1 MKFRTLT
8 LKQAE
13 AKHPDCF
20 LELKM
25 RTTSD
30 GIPQHEVLPVAEC
43 RLSVYGRT
51 GRPPLLEMNPN
62 AGLSTGLMRDSDS
75 ENRQLLPYIC

>member
-13 AKHPDCF
+13 QKHPGCI
-20 LELKM
+20 LEIKM

-30 GIPQHEVLPVAEC
+30 GIPEHEALPVSTMPAII
-43 RLSVYGRT
+43 VWPDQPT
-51 GRPPLLEMNPN
+51 AA
-62 AGLSTGLMRDSDS
+62 AGDESGCVVIYWLDER
-75 ENRQLLPYIC
+75 

>member
-13 AKHPDCF
+13 EKHHGCY

-30 GIPQHEVLPVAEC
+30 GIPEHEALPVSEMPAIFVWPD
-43 RLSVYGRT
+43 SRT
-51 GRPPLLEMNPN
+51 
-62 AGLSTGLMRDSDS
+62 AAVTGDESRCVIIYWLDER
-75 ENRQLLPYIC
+75 

>member
-13 AKHPDCF
+13 EKHPGCY
-20 LELKM
+20 LETKM

-30 GIPQHEVLPVAEC
+30 GIPEHEALPVSAMPAIF
-43 RLSVYGRT
+43 VW
-51 GRPPLLEMNPN
+51 P
-62 AGLSTGLMRDSDS
+62 A
-75 ENRQLLPYIC
+75 RQMAADGDESGCVVIYWLDER

>member
-1 MKFRTLT
+1 MHPANAIMKFRTLT

-13 AKHPDCF
+13 KKHPDCY

-30 GIPQHEVLPVAEC
+30 GIPEHEALPVSMMPAIF
-43 RLSVYGRT
+43 VWPDQQT
-51 GRPPLLEMNPN
+51 
-62 AGLSTGLMRDSDS
+62 AGAGDETRCTVIYWLDER
-75 ENRQLLPYIC
+75 

>member
-13 AKHPDCF
+13 KKHPDCY

-30 GIPQHEVLPVAEC
+30 GIPEHEALPVAEMPAIF
-43 RLSVYGRT
+43 VWPDQPT
-51 GRPPLLEMNPN
+51 AA
-62 AGLSTGLMRDSDS
+62 AGDESRCVVIYWLDER
-75 ENRQLLPYIC
+75 

>member
-13 AKHPDCF
+13 AKHPDCYV
-20 LELKM
+20 ELKM

-30 GIPQHEVLPVAEC
+30 GIPAHEALPVAEMPAIFVWPDRRAAAVEDESRC
-43 RLSVYGRT
+43 VVIYWLDER
-51 GRPPLLEMNPN
+51 
-62 AGLSTGLMRDSDS
+62 
-75 ENRQLLPYIC
+75 

>member
-13 AKHPDCF
+13 QKHPGCY

-30 GIPQHEVLPVAEC
+30 GIPEHDALPVAKMPAIFVWPD
-43 RLSVYGRT
+43 RST
-51 GRPPLLEMNPN
+51 A
-62 AGLSTGLMRDSDS
+62 AGADEARCVVIYWLDERG
-75 ENRQLLPYIC
+75 

>member
-8 LKQAE
+8 VEKAKQ
-13 AKHPDCF
+13 KHPGCF

-30 GIPQHEVLPVAEC
+30 GIPEHEALPVGMMPAIF
-43 RLSVYGRT
+43 VW
-51 GRPPLLEMNPN
+51 P
-62 AGLSTGLMRDSDS
+62 
-75 ENRQLLPYIC
+75 NRQTAAAGDEIRCVVIYWLDER

>member
-13 AKHPDCF
+13 KKHPDCY

-30 GIPQHEVLPVAEC
+30 GIPEHEALPVAEMPAIFVWLD
-43 RLSVYGRT
+43 RQ
-51 GRPPLLEMNPN
+51 MAA
-62 AGLSTGLMRDSDS
+62 AGDESRCLVIYWLDER
-75 ENRQLLPYIC
+75 

>member
-8 LKQAE
+8 VEQAKE
-13 AKHPDCF
+13 KHPGCY

-30 GIPQHEVLPVAEC
+30 GIPEHEALPVSKMPAIHVWPDRPAADTGDES
-43 RLSVYGRT
+43 RSVVIYW
-51 GRPPLLEMNPN
+51 LDE
-62 AGLSTGLMRDSDS
+62 
-75 ENRQLLPYIC
+75 

>member
-8 LKQAE
+8 LRQAKE
-13 AKHPDCF
+13 RHPDCF

-30 GIPQHEVLPVAEC
+30 GIPEHEALPVAAMPAIF
-43 RLSVYGRT
+43 VW
-51 GRPPLLEMNPN
+51 PDKQAA
-62 AGLSTGLMRDSDS
+62 AGDESRCVVIYWLDER
-75 ENRQLLPYIC
+75 